1 MTYATGE
8 KYQGVW
14 LNDRKEGRGSC
25 TWTNNDSFEGNWLN
39 DKVREREVAK
49 KEIYIFHFQ
58 RHGQGTYKPSSGA
71 EYLCYWVDDKPR
83 MCFVAYVIFF
93 S

>member
-25 TWTNNDSFEGNWLN
+25 TWTNGDSFEGNWLN
-39 DKVREREVAK
+39 DKV
-49 KEIYIFHFQ
+49 YPPYF
-58 RHGQGTYKPSSGA
+58 
-71 EYLCYWVDDKPR
+71 
-83 MCFVAYVIFF
+83 
-93 S
+93 